1 LRLEAQ
7 PSWFQVSGRV
17 LEAASPALLV
27 ADAQPVDVQPA
38 DVRSALPVEH
48 AAREP
53 PGQAWQP
60 MARAHLF
67 SASAQQVSPAQPQAH
82 APEPRRSWVP
92 G

>member
-27 ADAQPVDVQPA
+27 PDVQPVDVQPA
-38 DVRSALPVEH
+38 DVRSVPVEH
-48 AAREP
+48 AARAP
-53 PGQAWQP
+53 PGQVSEP

-67 SASAQQVSPAQPQAH
+67 SASAQQVWPAQQQAH
-82 APEPRRSWVP
+82 ALEPWRPWAP